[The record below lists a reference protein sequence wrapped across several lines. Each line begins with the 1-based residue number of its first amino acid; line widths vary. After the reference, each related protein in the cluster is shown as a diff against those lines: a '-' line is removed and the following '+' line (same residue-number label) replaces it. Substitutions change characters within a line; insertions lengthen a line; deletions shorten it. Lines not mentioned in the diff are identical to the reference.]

1 MDGNE
6 QAAGGGQQIE
16 RRVATLAHDM
26 RDMLGGVVSGLELLR
41 RNAAAHLP
49 ADQLRLLDL
58 TKGETARLLDLVSA
72 LVETGHL
79 ERGQR
84 VAHLRPCPVDRLA
97 YRLRETLSPGGQIDL
112 QEDLATGLPPVRCD
126 DELLASALRYLLSG
140 MRWNRPLR
148 LRIGRPDP
156 SLPTNPPL
164 PELAVLVALSGAPL
178 RPPAPA
184 VDQLLAGATPSGLL
198 GTDDPRLTYALL
210 VARTHGAPL
219 WLERHPD
226 QTISYCL
233 ALPVA

>member
-6 QAAGGGQQIE
+6 EATGGERQIE

-58 TKGETARLLDLVSA
+58 TKSETGRMLDLVSA
-72 LVETGHL
+72 LVEIGHL

-84 VAHLRPCPVDRLA
+84 TVHLRASPADHLA
-97 YRLRETLSPGGQIDL
+97 YRLRQTLTAGGQIEL
-112 QEDLATGLPPVRCD
+112 QEDLADGLPAVLCD
-126 DELLASALRYLLSG
+126 EELLASALRYLLSG

-148 LRIGRPDP
+148 LRIGRPDAP
-156 SLPTNPPL
+156 QIAPPAG
-164 PELAVLVALSGAPL
+164 AVLVALGGAPL

-184 VDQLLAGATPSGLL
+184 VEQLLAGAPPAGLL
-198 GTDDPRLTYALL
+198 GTDDPRLAYALL
-210 VARTHGAPL
+210 VARAHSAPI

-226 QTISYCL
+226 QTVSYCL
-233 ALPVA
+233 ALPAP